1 MKKGLKIA
9 FCIVYGLALAFVAVV
24 LLYRQLVNNDLFPS
38 LDNRHAVTLCVAL
51 TIAVIKL
58 ITRTSGG
65 TGKSLTYY
73 KKFYKD
79 IIKDSFE
86 DNKKIQRKFLQAV
99 LFYNIDKFNKSIVYL
114 NSILP
119 ECKRMQEKYCVN
131 IFLALNYSDC
141 GDTESAIKVYENMMD
156 ESLADSTVYSNLM
169 LLYKDNGDFDKADEI
184 GKRAI
189 AYDPHN
195 YTAYNNLASSSF
207 HNGDYDQAIEYA
219 KKCIEIKNDFLPSI
233 TLLYFIY
240 SLNGQPE
247 QADLYARK
255 AVANGVSKKE
265 LKDALD
271 YYMGEQAKNNI

>member
-9 FCIVYGLALAFVAVV
+9 FCIVYGLALAFVAAV
-24 LLYRQLVNNDLFPS
+24 LLYREFVNKDLFPS
-38 LDNRHAVTLCVAL
+38 FDNRHAVTLCVAL
-51 TIAVIKL
+51 TIALIKL
-58 ITRTSGG
+58 FTRTSGG
-65 TGKSLTYY
+65 TGKSLAYY

-86 DNKKIQRKFLQAV
+86 DNKKLQRKFLKAV
-99 LFYNIDKFNKSIVYL
+99 LFYNIDKFNKSITYL

-141 GDTESAIKVYENMMD
+141 GDTESAVKVYENMID
-156 ESLADSTVYSNLM
+156 ESIADSTVYSNLM
-169 LLYKDNGDFDKADEI
+169 LLYKDNGDFVKADEI
-184 GKRAI
+184 GKKAI
-189 AYDPHN
+189 VYDPHN

-233 TLLYFIY
+233 KLLYLIY
-240 SLNGQPE
+240 SLNEDPE
-247 QADLYARK
+247 QAELYARK

-265 LKDALD
+265 LKDALE
-271 YYMGEQAKNNI
+271 YYMGEQDKNNI